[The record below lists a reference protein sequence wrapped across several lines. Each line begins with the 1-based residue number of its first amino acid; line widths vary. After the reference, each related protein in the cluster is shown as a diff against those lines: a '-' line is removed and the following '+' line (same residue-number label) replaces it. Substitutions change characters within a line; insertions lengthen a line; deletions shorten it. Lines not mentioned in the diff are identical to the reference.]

1 MINGAAH
8 MQGHQGQHVR
18 TTIATLSA
26 VTVITVFSAAL
37 PTAAQAKGG
46 RQLME
51 HCVDQ
56 VLARLAQA
64 RAAETQVGPMV
75 LSECDGALQAV
86 LADAIESGEAPAFCK
101 VGFCITL
108 ARSRATQEATEE
120 YRRRIR
126 S

>member
-1 MINGAAH
+1 MHRHNGRHA
-8 MQGHQGQHVR
+8 G
-18 TTIATLSA
+18 IIITLSA
-26 VTVITVFSAAL
+26 AVAVTALLRAL
-37 PTAAQAKGG
+37 PTAAQAQGG
-46 RQLME
+46 RKMME
-51 HCVDQ
+51 QCVDH
-56 VLARLAQA
+56 VLSRLAQV
-64 RAAETQVGPMV
+64 RAAEAQIGPAV

-108 ARSRATQEATEE
+108 ARSRAAQEATKA

>member
-1 MINGAAH
+1 
-8 MQGHQGQHVR
+8 MQGHKGQHVR
-18 TTIATLSA
+18 TTIATLSVAA
-26 VTVITVFSAAL
+26 VTAFSVAL
-37 PTAAQAKGG
+37 PPAAQAKGG

-51 HCVDQ
+51 QCVDH

-64 RAAETQVGPMV
+64 RAAETQVGPVV

-108 ARSRATQEATEE
+108 ARSRAAQEATEE
-120 YRRRIR
+120 YRRRVR

>member
-1 MINGAAH
+1 
-8 MQGHQGQHVR
+8 MQRHKGRHIR

-26 VTVITVFSAAL
+26 AIAIAALSAAL

-46 RQLME
+46 RELME
-51 HCVDQ
+51 QCVDHVLSQ
-56 VLARLAQA
+56 LARA
-64 RAAETQVGPMV
+64 RAAETQVGPAV
-75 LSECDGALQAV
+75 LSECDRALQAV
-86 LADAIESGEAPAFCK
+86 LSDAIESGEAPPFCK

-108 ARSRATQEATEE
+108 ARSRAAQEATEE

>member
-1 MINGAAH
+1 

-26 VTVITVFSAAL
+26 ALAVTAFSAAL
-37 PTAAQAKGG
+37 PSAAQAKGG

-51 HCVDQ
+51 RCVDQ
-56 VLARLAQA
+56 VLSRLTQA
-64 RAAETQVGPMV
+64 RAAETQVGPAV
-75 LSECDGALQAV
+75 VSECDGALQAV

-108 ARSRATQEATEE
+108 ARSRAAQEATEA

>member
-1 MINGAAH
+1 
-8 MQGHQGQHVR
+8 MQRHKGRHIR

-26 VTVITVFSAAL
+26 AIVIAALSAAL

-51 HCVDQ
+51 QCVDH
-56 VLARLAQA
+56 VLSRLAQA
-64 RAAETQVGPMV
+64 RAAETQVGPAV
-75 LSECDGALQAV
+75 LSECDGALQAA
-86 LADAIESGEAPAFCK
+86 LADAVESGEAPAFCK

-108 ARSRATQEATEE
+108 ARSRAAQEATEE
-120 YRRRIR
+120 YRRRLR

>member
-1 MINGAAH
+1 
-8 MQGHQGQHVR
+8 MQRHKGRHVR

-26 VTVITVFSAAL
+26 AAAVTALSTTL
-37 PTAAQAKGG
+37 PTSAQAKGG

-51 HCVDQ
+51 QCVDH
-56 VLARLAQA
+56 VLSQLALA
-64 RAAETQVGPMV
+64 RAAETQVGPAV
-75 LSECDGALQAV
+75 LSECDRALQAV
-86 LADAIESGEAPAFCK
+86 LADAVESGEAPAFCK

-108 ARSRATQEATEE
+108 ARSRAAQEATEE

>member
-1 MINGAAH
+1 
-8 MQGHQGQHVR
+8 MQRRRGRHIR
-18 TTIATLSA
+18 TTIATLLVATA
-26 VTVITVFSAAL
+26 VTVLGASL

-51 HCVDQ
+51 RCVDH
-56 VLARLAQA
+56 VLSRLTQA
-64 RAAETQVGPMV
+64 RVAETQVGPAV

-108 ARSRATQEATEE
+108 ARSRAAQEATEE